1 MPRVTYV
8 KKARK
13 AQPRFGISVGDSYYW
28 WKFRFGGKRVSKT
41 YPKQSQLTQSEFL
54 GTMYDIKD
62 KIDELEFDN
71 LETGVQEIID
81 ELRELGDEQADKI
94 YNMPESLQESP
105 TAELLQERCDY
116 CCEMADEL
124 EAVDIEPEVEE
135 EPEEDDFDDNE
146 EYEEAHS
153 DWEDEVERVKEEVL
167 DEIHDIEYQGS

>member
-1 MPRVTYV
+1 MPRVNFV

-13 AQPRFGISVGDSYYW
+13 AQPRFGISIGDSYFW

-54 GTMYDIKD
+54 GTIYDIQD
-62 KIDELEFDN
+62 RINDIEYDN
-71 LETGVQEIID
+71 SGTEVAEII
-81 ELRELGDEQADKI
+81 ELLNELGDEQGDKI
-94 YNMPESLQESP
+94 YNMPESLQSSP

-124 EAVDIEPEVEE
+124 EAIELEPDIED
-135 EPEEDDFDDNE
+135 EPEEDDFDEYE

-153 DWEDEVERVKEEVL
+153 DWEESVESTKQEVL
-167 DEIHDIEYQGS
+167 DEIHNISYQGS